1 MDNFK
6 RTWALCGIVAVL
18 GFGSCISTTDE
29 LDLDKDIS
37 LDMQIGRGGL
47 SIPLGS
53 LDTLYLDSLIKVGDD
68 TALDTLDGGLFGFS
82 MEDSIKKVSLS
93 IGAVQI
99 DIDPPHI
106 NVLETSFDKP
116 QVRDVEIKEVNSSS
130 TIEIQK
136 IDVSN
141 INSKLPSFEKSVTV
155 GPYDVPG
162 IGMAIPTI
170 PVNVELQEM
179 SCNFKY
185 EFPEDV
191 KKIKKVWFGETKG
204 SRAGQLL
211 TLNVDLS
218 GIYDVLT
225 SPEIKVSDLTISFPD
240 NFTLAKDPNLSA
252 YIPDNC
258 VTIVG
263 STFSIQMTSESISGI
278 GADHKLPVTFYVMN
292 ADFSNYNYE
301 IDFSDK
307 VEYELELSIDGIAG
321 STAKVFQVSVNL
333 NAGLKMADIEAT
345 TRSKDI
351 DLEEETISSKC
362 EVTNLDGITRVNTI
376 TFDENQSKLYLS
388 ISNLNIDPFA
398 FRDASSKI
406 VIQFPAKYTFDTE
419 YCRDENGNQV
429 GTWSS
434 SRLTLD
440 ANKVLGHTV
449 ALKLKSLY
457 VNEIVDEETASIT
470 INTDVTYSGKVVIEE
485 NDNINLEALD
495 VLDDKKLDLRVWGKF
510 VVTTANIQ
518 TGEKTTEL
526 KDSTEISI
534 NEKVDDALI
543 MIKRIDL
550 VNPASAHLNLKF
562 EGVPNTIQELRFSR
576 FTVEFPDF
584 IQLDCKSSDPRYK
597 VEGNKLVING
607 SLTSELHSEDGFTVD
622 GLEIKGMYFEQ
633 PLETVN
639 GYLVLENQ
647 KVRINGA
654 VVVNEQ
660 IIESD
665 ELDVITVTPTVSF
678 ETINVKSVY
687 GKVNPAIDPVNEEV
701 SLDLGDADFF
711 QNENNSLSLSD
722 PQITINLTSTVTV
735 PIDINLSLS
744 SLNSKGE
751 YIAQD
756 IAPDNG
762 IIHLERCDTLAESRT
777 TTLIISKNSRPQPL
791 SDDTVIVRMSRL
803 SELMEKIPDK
813 ILFNLAA
820 NVDTTVNH
828 YIDLTRELCVTGDYQ
843 VSIPLQFDDLHIVYS
858 DTIKDLGKDL
868 KDVGDK
874 IEEAE
879 LQILGDVESTIP
891 LGVTLSAIAYNENWV
906 KLNDIKIDSC
916 TIAAGRED
924 SITSSPMVLDLTV
937 TNGKLADLE
946 YIVFSADCESG
957 QENASI
963 RKGQY
968 LYIKKLRL
976 NLPEGLKI
984 DLTEKKK

>member
-1 MDNFK
+1 
-6 RTWALCGIVAVL
+6 
-18 GFGSCISTTDE
+18 
-29 LDLDKDIS
+29 
-37 LDMQIGRGGL
+37 
-47 SIPLGS
+47 
-53 LDTLYLDSLIKVGDD
+53 
-68 TALDTLDGGLFGFS
+68 
-82 MEDSIKKVSLS
+82 
-93 IGAVQI
+93 
-99 DIDPPHI
+99 
-106 NVLETSFDKP
+106 
-116 QVRDVEIKEVNSSS
+116 
-130 TIEIQK
+130 
-136 IDVSN
+136 
-141 INSKLPSFEKSVTV
+141 
-155 GPYDVPG
+155 
-162 IGMAIPTI
+162 
-170 PVNVELQEM
+170 
-179 SCNFKY
+179 
-185 EFPEDV
+185 
-191 KKIKKVWFGETKG
+191 
-204 SRAGQLL
+204 
-211 TLNVDLS
+211 
-218 GIYDVLT
+218 
-225 SPEIKVSDLTISFPD
+225 
-240 NFTLAKDPNLSA
+240 
-252 YIPDNC
+252 
-258 VTIVG
+258 
-263 STFSIQMTSESISGI
+263 MTSESISGI

-607 SLTSELHSEDGFTVD
+607 CLTSELHSEDGFTVD